1 MMPMCFETYTTIS
14 CYLVTSLDMLN
25 SMRFPKIS
33 CMKTL
38 LQMKLES
45 HSDYESMLRI
55 LTSTLLKGNSE
66 GEKSVENIM
75 ISFIVFH

>member
-1 MMPMCFETYTTIS
+1 
-14 CYLVTSLDMLN
+14 
-25 SMRFPKIS
+25 
-33 CMKTL
+33 MKTL

-45 HSDYESMLRI
+45 HSDYESMLKI
-55 LTSTLLKGNSE
+55 LTSALKKGNSE